1 MYGELFISKVLD
13 TGDVHAFDR
22 FAIRADL
29 LPTEAERRAVE
40 FIKKYAEDN
49 YGEVPS
55 YHTVEAEIESFTY
68 VPEVTDTFKYL
79 ADEIKDYAA
88 KKRVN
93 DLWTGDEAAQ
103 AFKSMPI
110 EDFLEMMKQ
119 RFEDIQASTSKA
131 KSFGFDLK
139 KDIDKYQAEFQ
150 RRKDGKSFKIWK
162 SKFDT
167 ITNATG
173 GYLSGNTYA
182 WFGRSGRGKSVF
194 VMSEAIESAFQG
206 ANVLIW
212 SLEMGW
218 YELASR
224 MLAAISAHEG
234 LLEAMTAGG
243 LIDVGFET
251 KALLMGKMPDEI
263 EGVFIDF
270 MRKLNEI
277 LPGNIVIRGV
287 DDPEF
292 TRRDASQLEADIK
305 RTEADI
311 VVVDPIYYMQM
322 EANTSKTSGGDVAKT
337 SMKLR
342 YIAGRHDVVM
352 HVITQAEEIRDD
364 QDENGIRELRA
375 PKRAEVKKA
384 SQILEDATNLFG
396 IDTCDGRGVIV
407 IGKGRNGGEDI
418 KADIQYMPEVGIVRE
433 IKIDTEAASQFTN
446 VF

>member
-13 TGDVHAFDR
+13 SGDVQAFDR
-22 FAIRADL
+22 FSIRPDL
-29 LPTEAERRAVE
+29 LPTHAERQAVE
-40 FIKKYAEDN
+40 FIRKYAEGN
-49 YGEVPS
+49 HGAIPS

-93 DLWTGDEAAQ
+93 ELWTGDEAAQ
-103 AFKSMPI
+103 AFRSMPI
-110 EDFLEMMKQ
+110 NEFIEMMQ
-119 RFEDIQASTSKA
+119 RRFDDIQEATSKENTV
-131 KSFGFDLK
+131 GFDLK
-139 KDIDKYQAEFQ
+139 KDIDKFTAEFK
-150 RRKDGKSFKIWK
+150 RRKEGKSFRIWK
-162 SKFDT
+162 SKFDS

-194 VMSEAIESAFQG
+194 VMSEAIESAFNG
-206 ANVLIW
+206 ARVLIW

-251 KALLMGKMPDEI
+251 KSLLMGSMGDDLEI
-263 EGVFIDF
+263 VFVEF
-270 MRKLNEI
+270 LRKLNDVV
-277 LPGNIVIRGV
+277 PGTIIIRGV
-287 DDPEF
+287 DDPSF
-292 TRRDASQLEADIK
+292 TKRDSAQLESDIK
-305 RTEADI
+305 RTEADV
-311 VVVDPIYYMQM
+311 VVVDPIYYMEM

-337 SMKLR
+337 SQKLR
-342 YIAGRHDVVM
+342 HIAGRYGVVM

-364 QDENGIRELRA
+364 QDENGVRELRA

-418 KADIQYMPEVGIVRE
+418 RADIQYMPEVGIVRE
-433 IKIDTEAASQFTN
+433 IKADTESASQFSG